1 MRRSKTT
8 LPNRTIQHAGVITG
22 IGGVAGHAF
31 KNYPS
36 THSGYKHRLQLVQ
49 NFSAVTAACLVVEKE
64 IFQQVGGFDEENLKV
79 AFNDVDFCLKVLK
92 EGYRNIWTPHAIMIH
107 HESASR
113 GLEKTISQKKR
124 FESENPTRQKITKT
138 DLAKFQ
144 NIWKYKPALVCRGV
158 QKNFV
163 EFSVILKTYL

>member
-1 MRRSKTT
+1 MCWSKTT
-8 LPNRTIQHAGVITG
+8 YPNRTIQHAGVIIG

-49 NFSAVTAACLVVEKE
+49 NFSAVTAACLVVGKE

-92 EGYRNIWTPHAIMIH
+92 EGYRNVWTPYAIMIH

-113 GLEKTISQKKR
+113 GLEKNDKPEKKISERSIFLCKK
-124 FESENPTRQKITKT
+124 S
-138 DLAKFQ
+138 
-144 NIWKYKPALVCRGV
+144 GM
-158 QKNFV
+158 
-163 EFSVILKTYL
+163 VI